1 MHPLLEKEHQQLIDL
16 IDDLDKCVLKGNSI
30 NQVTK
35 YLDAFVT
42 LAEDEFKN
50 EERIMEAYKY
60 PEIID
65 HKKEHVRLLEQLRSV
80 HSKLSKGHTP
90 FGKDYMQWLRN
101 WLEAHLLD
109 ADNRL
114 EEFLYQINADSNK
127 KNR

>member
-16 IDDLDKCVLKGNSI
+16 IDALDKCVLKGNSTH
-30 NQVTK
+30 QVTK
-35 YLDAFVT
+35 YLDAVVT

-50 EERIMEAYKY
+50 EERIMDAYEY

-65 HKKEHVRLLEQLRSV
+65 HKKEHVRLLEQLRSI

-90 FGKDYMQWLRN
+90 FGKDYMQCLRN

-114 EEFLYQINADSNK
+114 EKFLYQINADSNK
-127 KNR
+127 TNR

>member
-1 MHPLLEKEHQQLIDL
+1 MHPLLEKDHQQLIDL
-16 IDDLDKCVLKGNSI
+16 IDALDKCVLKGNSI
-30 NQVTK
+30 NQATK

-65 HKKEHVRLLEQLRSV
+65 HKKEHVRLLEQLHTLQSQ
-80 HSKLSKGHTP
+80 LSKGQTP
-90 FGKDYMQWLRN
+90 FGKDYMQLLRN
-101 WLEAHLLD
+101 WLETHLLD
-109 ADNRL
+109 TDNRL
-114 EEFLYQINADSNK
+114 EEFLYQINADSDK

>member
-1 MHPLLEKEHQQLIDL
+1 MHLLLEKDHQQLIDL
-16 IDDLDKCVLKGNSI
+16 IDALDKCVLKGDSMH
-30 NQVTK
+30 QVTK

-50 EERIMEAYKY
+50 EERIMEVYKY

-65 HKKEHVRLLEQLRSV
+65 HKKEHIRMLEQLRSV
-80 HSKLSKGHTP
+80 HSKLRKGFTP
-90 FGKDYMQWLRN
+90 FGKDYMQYLRN
-101 WLEAHLLD
+101 WFEAHLLD

-127 KNR
+127 TDR

>member
-1 MHPLLEKEHQQLIDL
+1 MHPLLEKDHQQLIDL
-16 IDDLDKCVLKGNSI
+16 IDALDKCVLKGDSMH
-30 NQVTK
+30 QVTK

-50 EERIMEAYKY
+50 EERVMEAYEY

-65 HKKEHVRLLEQLRSV
+65 HKKEHVRMLEQLRSI

-90 FGKDYMQWLRN
+90 FGKDYMQYLRN

-114 EEFLYQINADSNK
+114 EKFLYQINADSNK
-127 KNR
+127 TDK

>member
-16 IDDLDKCVLKGNSI
+16 IDALDKCVLRGSSV

-65 HKKEHVRLLEQLRSV
+65 HINEHVRLLEQLRSV

-90 FGKDYMQWLRN
+90 FGSEYMQWLRN
-101 WLEAHLLD
+101 WLETHLLD